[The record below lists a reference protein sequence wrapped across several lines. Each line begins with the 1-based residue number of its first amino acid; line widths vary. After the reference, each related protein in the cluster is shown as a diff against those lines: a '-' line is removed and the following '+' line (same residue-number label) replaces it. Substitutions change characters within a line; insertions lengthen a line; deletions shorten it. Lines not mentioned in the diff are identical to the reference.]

1 MNTKIFRSFASLLS
15 IIAVAFLAPIQAT
28 AQDDTPMFFQVR
40 AVQVKLGM
48 SSEFAELQ
56 KEFAAALT
64 AADRPGR
71 LVYQEVRGDIGV
83 YYIVSPPAEV
93 SSYDMP
99 FEAPMSADK
108 WTSWLSR
115 FQDTVDSSTLT
126 ILRRY
131 PDLAISSDSDSTPN
145 FAYLRYR
152 TVAPGSSG
160 DYQEWTRSQL
170 VPNLKKGG
178 VRNRTQSRM
187 VMGGNNNTWVSATF
201 HDSWTDR
208 ASDGPLQHMGADA
221 RNAMLKAGDS
231 MLVESENK
239 ILRFRADLSN

>member
-1 MNTKIFRSFASLLS
+1 MNTKLFRSVASLLS
-15 IIAVAFLAPIQAT
+15 IIAIAFLAPIKAT

-48 SSEFAELQ
+48 SGEFADLQ

-83 YYIVSPPAEV
+83 YYIVSPPASI
-93 SSYDMP
+93 SSYDTP
-99 FEAPMSADK
+99 FEPPMKADD
-108 WTSWLSR
+108 WASWLAR

-131 PDLAISSDSDSTPN
+131 PDLGISSDDDSTPN

-152 TVAPGSSG
+152 TVTPGKSSE
-160 DYQEWTRSQL
+160 YEEWTRSQL
-170 VPNLKKGG
+170 VPHLKMGG
-178 VRNRTQSRM
+178 VKSRTQSRM

-201 HDSWTDR
+201 HENWTEL
-208 ASDGPLQHMGADA
+208 ASAGPLDHMGADA

-231 MLVESENK
+231 LLVESENK